1 MNKIIKRIDEAK
13 HIVVIS
19 HVNPDTDSIGSAS
32 AFYTYFL
39 TLHKKVSFFC
49 VTKDINN
56 KLSFLPWFDK
66 IRDSFTSSADLA
78 IALDCGD
85 ISRLGVDLD
94 IDLINIDHHQSNN
107 NYAKFNLVNKKAIS
121 TTQILYNFFKDNS
134 VKINKKMAT
143 ALYAG
148 LLDDSNGF
156 MDERVDGTFFATI
169 KELIDSGADTK
180 LCNRYIMQ
188 YMSLGAFRLK
198 GIMLRD
204 MQLFNNAQV
213 AIFIVKNKDMLA
225 TGAIGEDCEY
235 ALEESLSLPSVTVA
249 LLLKENSNSTIKGS
263 LRSDGNVDV
272 LKIASLFN
280 GGGHINRAGFNLSDA
295 NPIDEI
301 KEKILQLINKEI
313 N

>member
-19 HVNPDTDSIGSAS
+19 HVNPDADSIGSAS
-32 AFYTYFL
+32 AFYTYLL

-66 IRDSFTSSADLA
+66 IRNTFASSADLA

-85 ISRLGVDLD
+85 VSRLGVDLD

-107 NYAKFNLVNKKAIS
+107 NYAKYNLVNKKAIS
-121 TTQILYNFFKDNS
+121 TTQILYNFFKENS
-134 VKINKKMAT
+134 IKINKKMAT

-169 KELIDSGADTK
+169 KELIDSGADIK

-188 YMSLGAFRLK
+188 YMSLSALRLK
-198 GIMLRD
+198 GLMLRN
-204 MQLFNNAQV
+204 MQLCNNAQV
-213 AIFIVKNKDMLA
+213 AIFIVKNEDMLA

-235 ALEESLSLPSVTVA
+235 ALEESLSLPSVKVA

-263 LRSDGNVDV
+263 LRSVSGVDV

-280 GGGHINRAGFNLSDA
+280 GGGHTNRAGFNLSDE
-295 NPIDEI
+295 NSIDEI
-301 KEKILQLINKEI
+301 KEKILELIRN
-313 N
+313 